1 MKFNIV
7 WLKRDLRT
15 QDHAPLQAAENAGLP
30 YCIVFLFEPQ
40 LMMYPDTSLR
50 HLQFQYFSLMEM
62 KKLLPIHLEPQ
73 LFQLDAVDF
82 FTKIT
87 NEFEI
92 DTVFSYQESG
102 IQLTY
107 DRDKAVKKLF
117 NSKNIKWTEF
127 QRDGIIR
134 GIKDRVDWDKNWFIQ
149 MISRQIENKYLSSFE
164 KIDLKSPLLKEDFKA
179 QLENYPKNWQPAGEK
194 NAWKYLS
201 SFAKERGFNYSK
213 HISKPQ
219 LSRVSCSRLSPYIA
233 WGNLSVRQAYQ
244 HILIQSKKYNFKQP
258 FQNQLMRLKWHCHF
272 IQKFE
277 VECRY
282 ESECVNRGYEA
293 MEHERNEIYI
303 EAWKT
308 GNTGVP
314 LVDACMRSLQ
324 VTGWLNFRMRALLVS
339 FFCYH
344 LRQDWRWG
352 VYHLAQLFLDYEPGI
367 HYPQWQMQ
375 AGTTGANTLRVY
387 SPIKNSREHDPD
399 GTFIRTWVPELANL
413 SNEQIHEPWLLTP
426 IEQEMLGFRLGEN
439 YPYPIVDLKEAV
451 KKGKELVF
459 GMRKTLSVQEEKKRI
474 LATHVRP
481 NNEFASQKPTRKTKK
496 K

>member
-149 MISRQIENKYLSSFE
+149 MMSRQIENKYLSDFDKVKLKFTTLSE
-164 KIDLKSPLLKEDFKA
+164 KFKIE
-179 QLENYPKNWQPAGEK
+179 LEN
-194 NAWKYLS
+194 
-201 SFAKERGFNYSK
+201 
-213 HISKPQ
+213 
-219 LSRVSCSRLSPYIA
+219 
-233 WGNLSVRQAYQ
+233 
-244 HILIQSKKYNFKQP
+244 
-258 FQNQLMRLKWHCHF
+258 
-272 IQKFE
+272 
-277 VECRY
+277 
-282 ESECVNRGYEA
+282 
-293 MEHERNEIYI
+293 
-303 EAWKT
+303 
-308 GNTGVP
+308 
-314 LVDACMRSLQ
+314 
-324 VTGWLNFRMRALLVS
+324 
-339 FFCYH
+339 
-344 LRQDWRWG
+344 
-352 VYHLAQLFLDYEPGI
+352 
-367 HYPQWQMQ
+367 
-375 AGTTGANTLRVY
+375 
-387 SPIKNSREHDPD
+387 
-399 GTFIRTWVPELANL
+399 
-413 SNEQIHEPWLLTP
+413 
-426 IEQEMLGFRLGEN
+426 
-439 YPYPIVDLKEAV
+439 
-451 KKGKELVF
+451 
-459 GMRKTLSVQEEKKRI
+459 
-474 LATHVRP
+474 
-481 NNEFASQKPTRKTKK
+481 
-496 K
+496 